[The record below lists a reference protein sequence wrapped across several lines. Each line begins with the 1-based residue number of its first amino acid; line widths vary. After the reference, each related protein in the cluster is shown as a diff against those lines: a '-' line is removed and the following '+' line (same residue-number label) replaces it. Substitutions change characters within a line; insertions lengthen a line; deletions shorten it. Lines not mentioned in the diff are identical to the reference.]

1 MTSETYV
8 CKKYCCGVYNDNIKV
23 WRFGDIINE
32 QKNLFNSFFNSL
44 NSVAVKDQLLGCVQN
59 LREI

>member
-8 CKKYCCGVYNDNIKV
+8 CKKYSCGVYNDNIKV

-32 QKNLFNSFFNSL
+32 QKNIFNSFFNSL
-44 NSVAVKDQLLGCVQN
+44 NSVAVKDQLLQKKW
-59 LREI
+59 E